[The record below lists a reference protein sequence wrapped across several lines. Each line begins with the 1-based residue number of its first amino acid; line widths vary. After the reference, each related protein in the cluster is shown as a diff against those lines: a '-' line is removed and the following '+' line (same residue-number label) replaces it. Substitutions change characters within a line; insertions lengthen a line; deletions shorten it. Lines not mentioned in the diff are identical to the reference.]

1 MIETTVH
8 RDMEGVRI
16 ERRVQTLIVHLC
28 NERRRNALS
37 VPVRRGLLDAMREA
51 EADDG
56 VRSVIVTG
64 AGAHFSAG
72 GDLTTMQIT
81 GEAAARD
88 RLVLSHELVEAI
100 ARVRTPVIAAIEGW
114 AAGAGLSLA
123 LACDLI
129 VGAQTSKYVASFGKV
144 GLMGD
149 LGIVRNL
156 PLRVGAGCARR
167 ILFYGEPV
175 DAATAH
181 EIGLIDHL
189 APDGTSALD
198 HALDCAER
206 LNQSA
211 PLAIAATKTMLAD
224 GLTESLARERELQA
238 RLFLSDDHAE
248 GKAAFAA
255 KRAPRFKG
263 K

>member
-1 MIETTVH
+1 MTNATGQTEL
-8 RDMEGVRI
+8 EGVRV
-16 ERRVQTLIVHLC
+16 ERRADVLIVHLC

-37 VPVRRGLLDAMREA
+37 APVRLGLLDAIRGA

-64 AGAHFSAG
+64 TGAHFSAG

-81 GEAAARD
+81 DEAAARD
-88 RLVLSHELVEAI
+88 RLVLSHELVEAM
-100 ARVRTPVIAAIEGW
+100 ARADKPVIAAVEGW

-129 VGAQTSKYVASFGKV
+129 VGASTSKYVASFGKV

-156 PLRVGAGCARR
+156 PLRVGVGCARR

-175 DAATAH
+175 EAATACD
-181 EIGLIDHL
+181 IGLIDHL
-189 APDGTSALD
+189 APDGVRALD
-198 HALDCAER
+198 HALHCAER
-206 LNQSA
+206 LSQAA
-211 PLAIAATKTMLAD
+211 PLAIAATKKMLAE
-224 GLTESLARERELQA
+224 GLTDSLARERDLQA
-238 RLFLSDDHAE
+238 RLFLSADHAE

-255 KRAPRFKG
+255 RRAPRFEG
-263 K
+263 R

>member
-1 MIETTVH
+1 MEATVD
-8 RDMEGVRI
+8 RDREGVRV
-16 ERRVQTLIVHLC
+16 ERRGQTLIVHLC

-37 VPVRRGLLDAMREA
+37 VPVRRGLLDGIREA
-51 EADDG
+51 AADDS

-72 GDLTTMQIT
+72 GDLTTMQIAD
-81 GEAAARD
+81 EAAARD

-100 ARVRTPVIAAIEGW
+100 ARARTPVIAAVEGW

-129 VGAQTSKYVASFGKV
+129 VGARTSKYVASFGKV

-149 LGIVRNL
+149 LGVVRNL

-167 ILFYGEPV
+167 ILFYGEPL
-175 DAATAH
+175 DAATAYDV
-181 EIGLIDHL
+181 GLIDHL
-189 APDGTSALD
+189 APDGATALN

-206 LNQSA
+206 LTGIA

-224 GLTESLARERELQA
+224 GLTESLAWERELQA
-238 RLFLSDDHAE
+238 RLFLTDDHAE
-248 GKAAFAA
+248 GKAAFVG